1 MGPFL
6 AHQRPLA
13 IRERDFTLFVYL
25 YFLLRILKELSSLKA
40 S

>member
-6 AHQRPLA
+6 ARQRPLA
-13 IRERDFTLFVYL
+13 IPERDFTLIVYL
-25 YFLLRILKELSSLKA
+25 YIFLSILKELSSLKA